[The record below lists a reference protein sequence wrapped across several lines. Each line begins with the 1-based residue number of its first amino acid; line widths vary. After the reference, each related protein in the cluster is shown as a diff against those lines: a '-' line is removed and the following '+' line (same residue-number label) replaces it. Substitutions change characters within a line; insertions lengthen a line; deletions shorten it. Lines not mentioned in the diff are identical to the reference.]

1 MMNDVQTQALLRS
14 RARDLL
20 AGGEVSCVIGWEN
33 TRAAGKTRVFFART
47 AADAQRLVWNADCTV
62 STAKHLLHACT
73 QEGKIALCARGC
85 DTRAVNRMIADGQL
99 SRSAVY
105 ILGLPCTRR
114 GTPACE
120 RCRHRNPV
128 VYDELIG
135 DTVPEAAEAGRFSRI
150 EEAERLPAAQRREFW
165 RAQFQKCIRCYACR
179 NVCPCC
185 SCRECYLDQ
194 HRTGWQG
201 KQLCESESRIYGL
214 TRAFHVGD
222 RCIECGE
229 CERVC
234 PVGIPIMLQT
244 GKMLRDINSLYGEC
258 ECGLSPDETPA
269 LGKYGLGDADDF
281 V

>member
-1 MMNDVQTQALLRS
+1 MMTDVQLQALLRS

-20 AGGEVSCVIGWEN
+20 ESGAVQCVIGWEN
-33 TRAAGKTRVFFART
+33 TRARGKTRILFART
-47 AADAQRLVWNADCTV
+47 AADAQRLVWGADCAA
-62 STAKHLLHACT
+62 STAKHLLHERAPGGRT
-73 QEGKIALCARGC
+73 ALCARGC
-85 DTRAVNRMIADGQL
+85 DARAVNRMISDGQL
-99 SRSAVY
+99 RRGEVY

-114 GTPACE
+114 DTPACE

-135 DTVPEAAEAGRFSRI
+135 DAVPENGAADRFSRI
-150 EEAERLPAAQRREFW
+150 AEMERLPAAERREFW
-165 RAQFQKCIRCYACR
+165 RRQFQKCIRCYACR

-185 SCRECYLDQ
+185 TCLECYLDQ

-214 TRAFHVGD
+214 TRAYHVGD

-269 LGKYGLGDADDF
+269 LGKYELGDADDF
-281 V
+281 A